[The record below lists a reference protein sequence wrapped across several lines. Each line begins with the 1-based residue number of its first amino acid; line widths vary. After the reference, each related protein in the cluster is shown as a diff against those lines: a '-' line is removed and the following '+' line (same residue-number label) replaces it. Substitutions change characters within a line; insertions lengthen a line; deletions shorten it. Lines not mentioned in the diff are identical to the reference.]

1 MSDSRG
7 GGKNNGGWRGRGR
20 ATGRWNNWRGSGHGG
35 WRGSNSWNRGGRTS
49 ENSILNSSMESS
61 SSNQSHME
69 SFYPSVPC
77 PYLAWKQYLP
87 NTPYSDCSPFIPLIN
102 AATVFLKKDP
112 STVSKDIL
120 FEKRYFLLDLEKLQS
135 DKELNEDWPSLIEE
149 IENLSERVC
158 GLFGLAMHHMISSDN
173 VSVDQESHYT
183 NTFPIVRA
191 RFVNHSVLTQLKQLK
206 SSYFQRLVT
215 VQGTVVRV
223 SPIKPSNTWLAW
235 QCPACNAEVVT
246 FQPEGKFT
254 TPSKCSGGCKSVRN
268 FVPLRSSKSTV
279 CVDRQVIRLQ
289 EVLDDEAG
297 EGGRVP
303 RTVDCELTEDLCDS
317 CQPGDVVRL
326 TGVVKV
332 VSSEEASGKK
342 SKNKSMYL
350 LYISAQGIT
359 NPKSKG
365 SRTANIGIEF
375 TYNDYALV
383 QEVHSSGDQILK
395 LLVHSL
401 CPSIYGHDLVKVGLL
416 LGLFGGTTKNQNAAL
431 PVRGDPHIL
440 VVGDPGLGKSQML
453 TSACNVAPRGVFVTG
468 NTTTT
473 SGLTVTLTRES
484 GNDFSLEAG
493 ALVLADQGCCCIDEF
508 DKMSGQH
515 SALLEAMEQQSISV
529 AKAGV
534 VCTMPARTAVLAAAN
549 PVGGHYNKGKTV
561 AENLKLGPA
570 LLSRFDLV
578 FILIDR
584 PDETQDSL
592 LSEHVMSLHSKDFTT
607 PTTSKPTTNAPL
619 FTNCLRPTTASQVA
633 GQSLADR
640 LVKCPDEQLDPL
652 PSVCLKKYIAYARRY
667 VFPRL
672 TSPAAKVLQSFY
684 LELRAQHQTADCTP
698 ITTRQ
703 LESMIRLTEARAK
716 LELREEASEQD
727 ALDVVEVMKSCMVDT
742 FSDQIGILD
751 FSRSQMGSG
760 MSSRGSAKKFIQALQ
775 RQADRLQKN
784 IFTVD
789 EMKTIANMAKIS
801 VPNFMDFIFSLNNQG
816 YLIKKTPKI
825 YQLLTA
831 DY

>member
-1 MSDSRG
+1 MDS
-7 GGKNNGGWRGRGR
+7 N
-20 ATGRWNNWRGSGHGG
+20 
-35 WRGSNSWNRGGRTS
+35 
-49 ENSILNSSMESS
+49 

-69 SFYPSVPC
+69 TFFSATPC

-87 NTPYSDCSPFIPLIN
+87 NTVYSDCSPIIPLIT
-102 AATVFLKKDP
+102 AATTFLKKDP
-112 STVSKDIL
+112 KKVSKEEL
-120 FEKRYFLLDLEKLQS
+120 FERRFFFLNLEHLLA
-135 DKELNEDWPSLIEE
+135 DEELSTDWPSLSEE
-149 IENLSERVC
+149 VEDRTERVC
-158 GLFGLAMHHMISSDN
+158 GIFGLAMHQMVSTEKVDGDDN
-173 VSVDQESHYT
+173 

-191 RFVNHSVLTQLKQLK
+191 RLVNHQILTHMKQLK

-223 SPIKPSNTWLAW
+223 SPIRPSNTWLAW
-235 QCPACNAEVVT
+235 ECPSCKAEVVT
-246 FQPEGKFT
+246 YQMEGRFT
-254 TPSKCSGGCKSVRN
+254 APTRCTGGCKNSRN
-268 FVPLRSSKSTV
+268 FLPLRSSRSTV
-279 CVDRQVIRLQ
+279 CVDRQVVRLQ
-289 EVLDDEAG
+289 EVLEEEGG

-303 RTVDCELTEDLCDS
+303 RTVECELTEDLCDS
-317 CQPGDVVRL
+317 CQPGDVVKL
-326 TGVVKV
+326 SGVVKV
-332 VSSEEASGKK
+332 VSSEEAGGKR

-350 LYISAQGIT
+350 LYIATLGIT
-359 NPKSKG
+359 NTRAKG
-365 SRTANIGIEF
+365 SRTTNVGIEF

-383 QEVHSSGDQILK
+383 QEIHSSGDQIMK

-401 CPSIYGHDLVKVGLL
+401 CPSIYGHDLVKAGLL
-416 LGLFGGTTKNQNAAL
+416 LGLFGGTNKSQNGAL

-453 TSACNVAPRGVFVTG
+453 TAACNVAPRGVFVTG
-468 NTTTT
+468 NTTTS

-515 SALLEAMEQQSISV
+515 SALLEAMEQQCISV

-534 VCTMPARTAVLAAAN
+534 LCTMPARTAVLAAAN

-578 FILIDR
+578 FILIDK
-584 PDETQDSL
+584 PDETQDGL
-592 LSEHVMSLHSKDFTT
+592 LSEHVMSLHSKDFAQPTKSKSMSCT
-607 PTTSKPTTNAPL
+607 PRFNNRLA
-619 FTNCLRPTTASQVA
+619 PTTASQVA
-633 GQSLADR
+633 GVSLSDR
-640 LVKCPDEQLDPL
+640 LVMVPGEPVDPV
-652 PSVCLKKYIAYARRY
+652 PPQCLKKYIAYARRY
-667 VFPRL
+667 VQPKL
-672 TSPAAKVLQSFY
+672 LPAAAKVLQTFY
-684 LELRAQHQTADCTP
+684 LELRAQHQTADSTP

-716 LELREEASEQD
+716 LELREECEEQD
-727 ALDVVEVMKSCMVDT
+727 AMDVVEIMKSSMVDT
-742 FSDQIGILD
+742 FSDQIGVLD

-760 MSSRGSAKKFIQALQ
+760 MSSRGAGKKFIQALQ

-784 IFTVD
+784 VFTVD
-789 EMKTIANMAKIS
+789 EMKTIAKMVNIS
-801 VPNFMDFIFSLNNQG
+801 VPNFMDFVFSLNNQG
-816 YLIKKTPKI
+816 FLIKKSAKI
-825 YQLLTA
+825 YQLMTA